1 MIITNKILNQKIE
14 NSPSRFDMAICFYCC
29 LKIKEKYY
37 LVAYDYNPAWNL
49 YFPFYDDLNK
59 TPVLQE
65 SKATTYGE
73 LIDETNKTLNINLD
87 EKLNLAKKRFKE
99 LLGCNCTVKP
109 SKINEM
115 FELKHSKSTD
125 IYSIYKFY
133 NFILTDVEN
142 LNLLLN
148 PCNLKCELFEIENL
162 ENTNLAS
169 NAIAF
174 TKKSINELKE
184 NAIKWNNMKKGNL

>member
-1 MIITNKILNQKIE
+1 MLITNDVLNNKITNK
-14 NSPSRFDMAICFYCC
+14 PSRYDMAICFYCC

-49 YFPFYDDLNK
+49 FFPFYDDINK
-59 TPVLQE
+59 TPILQE

-73 LIDETNKTLNINLD
+73 LIEETNQIFNSNLD

-99 LLGCNCTVKP
+99 LFGCNCTVKP
-109 SKINEM
+109 SKINET

-125 IYSIYKFY
+125 KYSIYKFY
-133 NFILTDVEN
+133 NFILTDAEN

-148 PCNLKCELFEIENL
+148 PCNLKCELFDVENL

-174 TKKSINELKE
+174 IEKSINELKE
-184 NAIKWNNMKKGNL
+184 NAINCNL